1 MTPSAKYNPGLGTRR
16 SQETLALVAERAWGE
31 QLLSAGGRSACVAS
45 GRHSASMVGLGVFL
59 FSDDT

>member
-1 MTPSAKYNPGLGTRR
+1 MTPSAKCNPGLGTRS
-16 SQETLALVAERAWGE
+16 SQETRALVTERAWGE

-45 GRHSASMVGLGVFL
+45 GRRSVSTAGLGVFL